1 MSTKYKKLGDGG
13 MDNDL
18 ELKIGNTICNRYD
31 ILEMI
36 GEGGNACVYKAKD
49 IKTGKIVALKSFR
62 SSDNLNKQRLMKDV
76 ERELNILKYVTHP
89 GLPKVYDVIYDNE
102 LFYLVM
108 EFVEGITL
116 KEAVETGRL
125 RRKDI
130 KKIAMQIMSALYYL
144 HSLEPPIVYR
154 DLKPENIILMEKNKI
169 KLIDF
174 GNAKR
179 FNRDTAADTF
189 AVGSPKYAAPEQF
202 GDRFGN
208 GLYNTDIRTD
218 IYSMGILL
226 YYLANLETKIG
237 NISALKKIRYLIV
250 FDRKY
255 RKTIIKATQ
264 KSPKNRFQ
272 NIIEMMISF
281 A

>member
-1 MSTKYKKLGDGG
+1 MNTDF
-13 MDNDL
+13 
-18 ELKIGNTICNRYD
+18 ELKIGEIICKRYVV
-31 ILEMI
+31 LERL
-36 GEGGNACVYKAKD
+36 GEGGYACVYKVKD
-49 IKTGKIVALKSFR
+49 LKTEKIVALKSFR
-62 SSDNLNKQRLMKDV
+62 SSDIMNKQRLMKEV
-76 ERELNILKYVTHP
+76 ERELNILKNVTHP

-102 LFYLVM
+102 HFYLVM
-108 EFVEGITL
+108 EFVDGINL
-116 KEAVETGRL
+116 KNAVETRQL
-125 RRKDI
+125 KRKDI
-130 KKIAMQIMSALYYL
+130 KNVAMQIMSALYYL
-144 HSLEPPIVYR
+144 HSLDPPIVYR
-154 DLKPENIILMEKNKI
+154 DLKPENILLMRDNKI
-169 KLIDF
+169 KLVDF

-179 FNRDTAADTF
+179 FNRDAAADKF

-226 YYLANLETKIG
+226 FYLATFNTKIG
-237 NISALKKIRYLIV
+237 EISFLKKIRYYIL

-255 RKTIIKATQ
+255 RKTIIKATK

-272 NIIEMMISF
+272 NMIEMMMSF

>member
-1 MSTKYKKLGDGG
+1 MNNYIEKDEVKKL
-13 MDNDL
+13 
-18 ELKIGNTICNRYD
+18 EKRICNRYD
-31 ILEMI
+31 LIELI
-36 GEGGNACVYKAKD
+36 GTGGNGCVYKAKD
-49 IKTGKIVALKSFR
+49 IKTGKFVALKCFKA
-62 SSDNLNKQRLMKDV
+62 SDVMNKKRISKEIM
-76 ERELNILKYVTHP
+76 RELNVLKYITHP
-89 GLPKVYDVIYDNE
+89 GLPKVFDVIYENGC
-102 LFYLVM
+102 FYLVM
-108 EFVEGITL
+108 EYIEGATL
-116 KEAVETGRL
+116 KETLKKKRMKK
-125 RRKDI
+125 KDI
-130 KKIAMQIMSALYYL
+130 RNISVQIMSALYYI

-154 DLKPENIILMEKNKI
+154 DLKPENIIIMEDNKV

-179 FNRDTAADTF
+179 FNRDVAADTF
-189 AVGSPKYAAPEQF
+189 AMGSPKYAAPEQF

-226 YYLANLETKIG
+226 YYMATLETNVG
-237 NISALKKIRYLIV
+237 EASFFKKIRYYIL

-272 NIIEMMISF
+272 NIIEMMVSF
-281 A
+281 G